1 MQNFETRN
9 KPIKLWQDFLLKS
22 LCNLVGITFCFATS
36 AQICPP
42 NIDFENGTFNG
53 WTCYTGFTSAASG
66 QNVISLSAS
75 SVPIPGKHA
84 LFSANSGQLD
94 PFGGFPVSCPNGS
107 GYSIKLGSTEA
118 GGQAEG
124 VSYEFTIPA
133 NQNNYSLIYH
143 YAVVYQS
150 PNHRDIEQP
159 RMEIEIT
166 NVTDNAIISC
176 ASFTFIAMGTSLPG
190 FEVSNSTDTINVL
203 YKKWTPVSIDLSG
216 NAGKTIR
223 LFFKTA
229 DCTFRRHFGYAYI
242 DVNSE
247 CGGNL
252 PGATFCPDDTTVSIT
267 APFGYKEYTWFDSS
281 LSQVLGNSQVL
292 TLTPPPISGKT
303 FAVKLE
309 PYEGFGCSNTLYAT
323 VKDSL
328 TITADAGKDVLSCNR
343 DSVLIGNFPKQ
354 GLAYQWA
361 PVTGLSNPN
370 LANPFASPAITTN
383 YVLTTNNSG
392 GGCKTTDT
400 VVVRS
405 SVIDNSLQVVGKKAF
420 CFGYG
425 DSAVL
430 VVQPINNIAWFRDDA
445 VINGASQTVYRV
457 NTGGTYYALLTNN
470 LGCSIATQKHS
481 IIIENQK
488 PGIAYPVK
496 YAVDNLPLNL
506 NARSIGEQV
515 LWKPGTYLNTST
527 GFAPSFK
534 GEEDQLYTI
543 EIRTNAGCLTVDTQ
557 LVKIIEKVEAFV
569 PNAFTPNGDG
579 RNDYLRPIFKGAL
592 LIGYFRVF
600 NRWGQQLFEGKNIQ
614 AGWDGTYKGLAQAP
628 QSLVWMLDFVGVDG
642 KGYTQRGSCVLI
654 R

>member
-1 MQNFETRN
+1 MQHFETRYITN
-9 KPIKLWQDFLLKS
+9 MHWDRLFLRL
-22 LCNLVGITFCFATS
+22 FCGLICTACFFIS
-36 AQICPP
+36 KAQLCPP
-42 NIDFENGTFNG
+42 NIDFENGTFSG
-53 WTCYTGFTSAASG
+53 WTCYTGFTSAVSG
-66 QNVISLSAS
+66 QNVISLSPSAGP
-75 SVPIPGKHA
+75 VPGKHA
-84 LFSANSGQLD
+84 MFSANSGQLD

-107 GYSIKLGSTEA
+107 GYSIMLGSTEA

-124 VSYEFTIPA
+124 VSYEFTIPP
-133 NQNNYSLIYH
+133 NQNTYSLIYH

-190 FEVSNSTDTINVL
+190 FEVSSSTDTINVL

-267 APFGYKEYTWFDSS
+267 APFGYKDYTWFDSS

-309 PYEGFGCSNTLYAT
+309 PYAGFGCSNTLYTT

-328 TITADAGKDVLSCNR
+328 TVKADAGKDMLSCNR
-343 DSVLIGNFPKQ
+343 DSVLIGNLPKQ

-361 PVTGLSNPN
+361 PVAGLSNPN

-383 YVLTTNNSG
+383 YILTTSNSG
-392 GGCKTTDT
+392 GGCKTNDT

-405 SVIDNSLQVVGKKAF
+405 SVIDNSLQVFGKKAF

-457 NTGGTYYALLTNN
+457 NTGGTYYALLTNS

-481 IIIENQK
+481 IIIENPI
-488 PGIAYPVK
+488 PGINYPVK
-496 YAVDNLPLNL
+496 YAVINLPLNL
-506 NARSIGEQV
+506 NARSIGEQF
-515 LWKPGTYLNTST
+515 LWKPGTYLNTATSI
-527 GFAPSFK
+527 APTFK
-534 GEEDQLYTI
+534 GVVDQLYTI

-557 LVKIIEKVEAFV
+557 LVKTIEKIEAFV
-569 PNAFTPNGDG
+569 PNAFTPNNDG

-592 LIGYFRVF
+592 SVGYFRVF
-600 NRWGQQLFEGKNIQ
+600 NRWGQLLFEGKNLQ
-614 AGWDGTYKGLAQAP
+614 AGWDGTYKGLDQAQ
-628 QSLVWMLDFVGVDG
+628 QTVVWMLDFVGVDG
-642 KGYTQRGSCVLI
+642 KVYTQKGTCVLI